1 MLLTYFYLMV
11 KTLVLIN
18 KIIFIL
24 VSACTVLR
32 DANRGI
38 AIHDKFSSSLNDQ
51 HVHLQNALI
60 DFYGKIN
67 RINVAEKIFNQ
78 MNLRETSTFNS
89 LMKAY
94 LMNNMPLKVL
104 ELFEQMK
111 KYDLNTIGPIGF
123 KPDLITFMAV
133 CDACEKLGL
142 LDSPDSSYGEYDWKK
157 IFSTTI
163 K

>member
-1 MLLTYFYLMV
+1 MIFSFLL
-11 KTLVLIN
+11 
-18 KIIFIL
+18 
-24 VSACTVLR
+24 ACTILR
-32 DANRGI
+32 DEKRGI
-38 AIHDKFSSSLNDQ
+38 AIHNELSTSLDIQ

-67 RINVAEKIFNQ
+67 RIEIAEKIFDQ

-94 LMNNMPLKVL
+94 LVNNMPLKVL

-111 KYDLNTIGPIGF
+111 QNVLNTIGPLGF

-142 LDSPDSSYGEYDWKK
+142 LDSPESSYGEFNWKK
-157 IFSTTI
+157 IFSKISTRI

>member
-1 MLLTYFYLMV
+1 M
-11 KTLVLIN
+11 
-18 KIIFIL
+18 
-24 VSACTVLR
+24 LR
-32 DANRGI
+32 DKQRGI
-38 AIHDKFSSSLNDQ
+38 AIHKELISSLDIQ

-67 RINVAEKIFNQ
+67 EINLAEKMFDE
-78 MNLRETSTFNS
+78 MNLRETSTYNS
-89 LMKAY
+89 LMKGY

-111 KYDLNTIGPIGF
+111 QYDLNTIGPLAF

-142 LDSPDSSYGEYDWKK
+142 LNSPDSSYGEYNWKR
-157 IFSTTI
+157 IFSTNV

>member
-1 MLLTYFYLMV
+1 
-11 KTLVLIN
+11 
-18 KIIFIL
+18 
-24 VSACTVLR
+24 VLR
-32 DANRGI
+32 DKQRGI
-38 AIHDKFSSSLNDQ
+38 GIHKELTSSLDIQ

-67 RINVAEKIFNQ
+67 EINLAEKIFDE
-78 MNLRETSTFNS
+78 MNLRETSTYNS
-89 LMKAY
+89 LMKGY

-111 KYDLNTIGPIGF
+111 QYDLNTIGPLVF

-142 LDSPDSSYGEYDWKK
+142 LNSPDSSYGEYNWKR
-157 IFSTTI
+157 IFSTNV

>member
-1 MLLTYFYLMV
+1 
-11 KTLVLIN
+11 LI
-18 KIIFIL
+18 L
-24 VSACTVLR
+24 ACTILR
-32 DANRGI
+32 DEKRGI
-38 AIHDKFSSSLNDQ
+38 AIHNKLLLSLDIQ
-51 HVHLQNALI
+51 HVHLQNTLI

-67 RINVAEKIFNQ
+67 RIENSEKIFNE

-94 LMNNMPLKVL
+94 LVNNMPLKVL

-111 KYDLNTIGPIGF
+111 EYDLKTIGPLGF

-142 LDSPDSSYGEYDWKK
+142 LNNPESSYGEFNWKK
-157 IFSTTI
+157 IFSRRI

>member
-1 MLLTYFYLMV
+1 MV
-11 KTLVLIN
+11 KIRLRKKQLIL
-18 KIIFIL
+18 IL
-24 VSACTVLR
+24 ILACSILR
-32 DANRGI
+32 DEKRGVE
-38 AIHDKFSSSLNDQ
+38 IHNELLLSLDIQ

-67 RINVAEKIFNQ
+67 RIENSEKIFYE

-94 LMNNMPLKVL
+94 LVNNMPLKVL

-111 KYDLNTIGPIGF
+111 EYDLKTIGPLGF

-142 LDSPDSSYGEYDWKK
+142 LDNPESSYGEFNWKK
-157 IFSTTI
+157 IFSRRI

>member
-1 MLLTYFYLMV
+1 M
-11 KTLVLIN
+11 
-18 KIIFIL
+18 IL
-24 VSACTVLR
+24 ACTILR
-32 DANRGI
+32 DEKRGI
-38 AIHDKFSSSLNDQ
+38 AIHNKLLLSLDIQ
-51 HVHLQNALI
+51 HVYLQNTLI
-60 DFYGKIN
+60 DFYGKMN
-67 RINVAEKIFNQ
+67 RIENSEKIFNE

-94 LMNNMPLKVL
+94 LVNNMPLKVL

-111 KYDLNTIGPIGF
+111 EYDLKTIGPLSF

-142 LDSPDSSYGEYDWKK
+142 LNNPESSYGEFNWKK
-157 IFSTTI
+157 IFSRRI

>member
-1 MLLTYFYLMV
+1 MV
-11 KTLVLIN
+11 IN
-18 KIIFIL
+18 SMDKIFFSSFF
-24 VSACTVLR
+24 SACTVLR
-32 DANRGI
+32 DEKRGI
-38 AIHDKFSSSLNDQ
+38 AIHKELSSSLDIQ

-67 RINVAEKIFNQ
+67 QTNIAEKIFEE

-94 LMNNMPLKVL
+94 LVNNMPLKVL

-111 KYDLNTIGPIGF
+111 EYDLNTIGPLGF

-133 CDACEKLGL
+133 CDACDKLGL
-142 LDSPDSSYGEYDWKK
+142 LNSLDSSYGQFDWNK
-157 IFSTTI
+157 IFSRRSMI
-163 K
+163 VK

>member
-1 MLLTYFYLMV
+1 
-11 KTLVLIN
+11 
-18 KIIFIL
+18 
-24 VSACTVLR
+24 
-32 DANRGI
+32 
-38 AIHDKFSSSLNDQ
+38 
-51 HVHLQNALI
+51 
-60 DFYGKIN
+60 
-67 RINVAEKIFNQ
+67 

-94 LMNNMPLKVL
+94 LVNNMPLKVL

-111 KYDLNTIGPIGF
+111 EYDLITIGPLGF

-142 LDSPDSSYGEYDWKK
+142 LNSPESSYGEFNWKK
-157 IFSTTI
+157 IFSRRI